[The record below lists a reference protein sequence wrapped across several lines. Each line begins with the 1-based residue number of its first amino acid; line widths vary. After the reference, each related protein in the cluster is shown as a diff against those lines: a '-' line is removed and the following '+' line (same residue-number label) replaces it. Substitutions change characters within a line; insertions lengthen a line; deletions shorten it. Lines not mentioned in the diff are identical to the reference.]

1 MTARFIKIFI
11 LIVFC
16 FLFFPLV
23 RWRLQKAFYEKRHLG
38 KCSCAGIGWYDF
50 FAGSHLPR
58 SCTSRVEP
66 IYHAETNA
74 LTLADLQEVKPK
86 YISNIVVDGWRVCKS
101 EPNYGLLTMTPTEIE
116 RIQLCEQNNG
126 GEPQNPF
133 TGKLE
138 PRDIKLS
145 AAMAM
150 SAAAVSP
157 RKGAY
162 EQTEQSST
170 HILTILGLEMGASM
184 VYDLAYE
191 RNEHK
196 CYKVNDYLNS
206 FCTIGNH
213 AYFSAMCY
221 AELFL
226 STAGFSIHVLTL
238 QYTLRM

>member
-11 LIVFC
+11 LIA
-16 FLFFPLV
+16 FFPLV
-23 RWRLQKAFYEKRHLG
+23 RWRLQKAFYEEDHLG
-38 KCSCAGIGWYDF
+38 KCSCAGFGWYDF
-50 FAGSHLPR
+50 FPGSHLPR

-66 IYHAETNA
+66 NDLARRKA
-74 LTLADLQEVKPK
+74 LTLADLENIKPK
-86 YISNIVVDGWRVCKS
+86 YISNIVVDGWQVCKS
-101 EPNYGLLTMTPTEIE
+101 EPKYGLLTMTPTEIE
-116 RIQLCEQNNG
+116 LCEPMPDEQSNG
-126 GEPQNPF
+126 DEPNNPF

-138 PRDIKLS
+138 PKDIKLS

-162 EQTEQSST
+162 EQTKQSST

-184 VYDLAYE
+184 VYNLAYE
-191 RNEHK
+191 RNEHI

-206 FCTIGNH
+206 FCTIGH
-213 AYFSAMCY
+213 RAYFSAMCY

-226 STAGFSIHVLTL
+226 SIQQTAGFSISMKPTS
-238 QYTLRM
+238 